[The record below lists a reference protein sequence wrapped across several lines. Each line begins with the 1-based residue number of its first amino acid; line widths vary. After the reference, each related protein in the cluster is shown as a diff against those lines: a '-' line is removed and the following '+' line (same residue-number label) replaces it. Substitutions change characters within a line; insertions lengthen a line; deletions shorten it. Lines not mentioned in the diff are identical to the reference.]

1 MSSFGVPGILNSPW
15 VSNLFDQSKQQHL
28 ERCIG
33 WRVDVSSPIT
43 ISTSYRWI
51 KAAAQ
56 FKYPTSDKTDLFALF
71 PVVIR
76 PTGVLAYNIERN
88 GPALSRDSHEVIVPG
103 DYGIFNIGMKLHSV
117 YQASFVS
124 LGNCRRVTLRELSLK
139 VGHFILC
146 CRSGAPKFQHD
157 ARH

>member
-1 MSSFGVPGILNSPW
+1 MSCRKNLLSKTAMSSFGVPGITYSPW
-15 VSNLFDQSKQQHL
+15 VGNSFDQSKQQHS

-33 WRVDVSSPIT
+33 WHVDVSSPMT

-56 FKYPTSDKTDLFALF
+56 LKYPTWEPDDSFALF
-71 PVVIR
+71 PVSVR
-76 PTGVLAYNIERN
+76 PTSVLGYAIERN

-103 DYGIFNIGMKLHSV
+103 DYGIYNIGMKLHSM

-124 LGNCRRVTLRELSLK
+124 LGNCRRVTHRELSLY
-139 VGHFILC
+139 VRHFIL
-146 CRSGAPKFQHD
+146 
-157 ARH
+157 